1 MSCKYTILLLFSVL
15 NYKRLSL
22 DDPRADP
29 DPNHDHQTNFF
40 SDNYDISQTES
51 NPTLKLFKHKMSE
64 ILQDQVDVSF
74 FSFCRNP
81 QKMIKAKK

>member
-1 MSCKYTILLLFSVL
+1 MQICHIFTFEALRFQKTIF
-15 NYKRLSL
+15 L

-51 NPTLKLFKHKMSE
+51 HPTLKQKMSE